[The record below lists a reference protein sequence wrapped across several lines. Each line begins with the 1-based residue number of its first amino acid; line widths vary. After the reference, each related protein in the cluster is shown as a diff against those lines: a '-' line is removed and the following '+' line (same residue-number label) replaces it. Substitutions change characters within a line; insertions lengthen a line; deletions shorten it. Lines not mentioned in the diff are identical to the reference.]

1 MWRVYVAHICGC
13 MCALERCK
21 LQFRF
26 DYYLTLGYTYGVRV
40 DREQRLSLI
49 PNCSKIIP
57 FGVIMY
63 TVTTKDGSTFV
74 FETFEEIAEFWGEV
88 VWADGAVDAEVSIRF
103 TNPMND

>member
-1 MWRVYVAHICGC
+1 MV
-13 MCALERCK
+13 LP
-21 LQFRF
+21 
-26 DYYLTLGYTYGVRV
+26 
-40 DREQRLSLI
+40 LI
-49 PNCSKIIP
+49 PFWGKILS

-103 TNPMND
+103 TNPANDWGN